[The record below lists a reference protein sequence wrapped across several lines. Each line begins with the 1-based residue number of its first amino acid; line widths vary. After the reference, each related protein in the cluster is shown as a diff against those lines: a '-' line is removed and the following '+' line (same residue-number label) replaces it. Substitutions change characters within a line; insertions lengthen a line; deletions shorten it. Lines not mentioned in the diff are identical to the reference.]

1 MTRGADLTPY
11 LLVLVAGMV
20 LGGAIVAAHPIV
32 QALIGAGFAA
42 AYAFAPPL
50 PGARE
55 ERERLGVRRAQVA
68 AASCFVAGA
77 TGAAAIK
84 LALDL
89 DGGHT
94 APTWLA
100 ATVGA
105 CLGGLVLAFMLARG
119 R

>member
-11 LLVLVAGMV
+11 VLVLVAGMV
-20 LGGAIVAAHPIV
+20 LGGAIMAAHPIV

-55 ERERLGVRRAQVA
+55 ERERLGARRAQVA
-68 AASCFVAGA
+68 AAACFVAGA
-77 TGAAAIK
+77 AGAAAIK

-89 DGGHT
+89 DGERT

-100 ATVGA
+100 ATIGA
-105 CLGGLVLAFMLARG
+105 CFGGLAVAFILAR
-119 R
+119 RR